1 MDVTFAL
8 FPLEPLLTTLP
19 CKPSITASLAP
30 YKRLVSLY
38 QRQEQQDKFRFVHT
52 APLKPT
58 STS

>member
-1 MDVTFAL
+1 MHFTSEL
-8 FPLEPLLTTLP
+8 FPVEPLLTTLP

-30 YKRLVSLY
+30 YKRLVSLH

-52 APLKPT
+52 APLRPT